1 MKKIVL
7 TGGGTAGHVT
17 PNIALMPKLKELGYE
32 IYYIGS
38 YDGIEKKLIEQMGIP
53 YYGISSGKLRRYFD
67 WKNFTDPF
75 RVLKGFGE
83 AKKLL
88 KKLQPDVVFSKGG
101 FVTVPVVQAAKRC
114 HIPTIIHE
122 SDMTPGLAN
131 KLAIPAATKV
141 CCNFPETVKYLPEGK
156 AALTGSPIRQEL
168 LHGNRL
174 AALNFCGFT
183 SGRPVLLVIGG
194 SQGSVA
200 VNTAIRNIL
209 PDLLKT
215 FQVIHLCGKG
225 NLDTGLE
232 HTDGYV
238 QFEYIQKELA
248 DLFALAD
255 VVVSR
260 AGANAI
266 CELLALRKPNLLIPL
281 PASASRGDQ
290 LLNARSFR
298 QQGFSMV
305 LEEESITS
313 ETLLSSI
320 LELYRDRDVYIQA
333 MKQSGQSDAIAMI
346 AGLIEEAAETKHKKK
361 DAAKRFHCFRYIR
374 CSLCPIDICPPGCT
388 GSICTFLQ
396 LSFTFMAERL
406 LCHIMK
412 VPLTAC
418 ISRHGHDRLLHIPL
432 SAGSPPRVPH

>member
-17 PNIALMPKLKELGYE
+17 PNIALMPRLKELGYE
-32 IYYIGS
+32 VHYIGS
-38 YDGIEKKLIEQMGIP
+38 YDGIEKKLIEEMGVP

-88 KKLQPDVVFSKGG
+88 KIINPDVVFSKGG
-101 FVTVPVVQAAKRC
+101 FVAVPVVQAAKRC

-131 KLAIPAATKV
+131 KLSIPAAAKI

-156 AALTGSPIRQEL
+156 AVLTGSPIRQEL
-168 LHGNRL
+168 LKGNKL
-174 AALNFCGFT
+174 AGLNFCGFT
-183 SGRPVLLVIGG
+183 AKKPVLMVIGG
-194 SQGSVA
+194 SLGSVA
-200 VNTAIRNIL
+200 VNNAVRSIL
-209 PDLLKT
+209 PQLLKT

-225 NLDTGLE
+225 NLDETQKGME
-232 HTDGYV
+232 GYV
-238 QFEYIQKELA
+238 QYEYIKQELA

-255 VVVSR
+255 IVISR

-281 PASASRGDQ
+281 SAAASRGDQ
-290 LLNARSFR
+290 LLNAKSFQ

-305 LEEESITS
+305 LQEEEITPQL
-313 ETLLSSI
+313 LLSTI
-320 LELYRDRDVYIQA
+320 LELYENRNSYAEA
-333 MKQSGQSDAIAMI
+333 MKKSGQSNAIEMI
-346 AGLIEEAAETKHKKK
+346 TELIE
-361 DAAKRFHCFRYIR
+361 DAANTTVSK
-374 CSLCPIDICPPGCT
+374 
-388 GSICTFLQ
+388 
-396 LSFTFMAERL
+396 
-406 LCHIMK
+406 
-412 VPLTAC
+412 
-418 ISRHGHDRLLHIPL
+418 
-432 SAGSPPRVPH
+432 